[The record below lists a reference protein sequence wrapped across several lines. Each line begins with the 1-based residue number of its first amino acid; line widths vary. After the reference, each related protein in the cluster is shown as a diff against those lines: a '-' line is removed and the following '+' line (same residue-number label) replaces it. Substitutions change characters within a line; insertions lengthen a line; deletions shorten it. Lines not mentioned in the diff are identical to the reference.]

1 VRIRWTR
8 VGLGDLSSARDHL
21 LAENPAAAEAPLLRV
36 ADALAKLN
44 QHPRMGRIV
53 PERRSLGYREV
64 MVGPYRL
71 VYLISK
77 GELQILRFWHA
88 RRDPTGI

>member
-1 VRIRWTR
+1 MRIRWTR
-8 VGLGDLSSARDHL
+8 VGLGDLASARDHL
-21 LAENPAAAEAPLLRV
+21 LAENPAAAEALLLRV

-64 MVGPYRL
+64 MVAPYRL
-71 VYLISK
+71 VYLVSK
-77 GELQILRFWHA
+77 GELQILRFW
-88 RRDPTGI
+88 